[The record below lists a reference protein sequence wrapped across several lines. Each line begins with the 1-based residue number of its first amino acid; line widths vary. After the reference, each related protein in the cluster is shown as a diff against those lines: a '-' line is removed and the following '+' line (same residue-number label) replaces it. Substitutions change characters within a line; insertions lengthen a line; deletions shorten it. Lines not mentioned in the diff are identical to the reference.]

1 MKLKRILCL
10 LLLFAMALTLGG
22 CAYLDDLRAQQA
34 YLIDGNVHW
43 NGVVYKRLPESGDFS
58 PSWGFGGLNVTK
70 PDVPVLLSDSFR
82 EFRASVSDDCLFLGE
97 ESYYCREDVYD
108 YWAARMTE
116 PFEPQAIGFYYYYW
130 DERTQ
135 EGGDQ
140 FYVFTEEQ
148 VKVMDAVL
156 DTVEPMVIGEGW
168 SLDYGNRFG
177 LEYATEDL
185 MFRRSA
191 QIDLAQAGSQYYL
204 IDYRLGK
211 EEIYQVPA
219 EHNAIFAA
227 LFDNYSKYW

>member
-10 LLLFAMALTLGG
+10 LLLFTMILSLGG
-22 CAYLDDLRAQQA
+22 CAYLDNLRTQQA
-34 YLIDGNVHW
+34 FLIDGNVHW

-58 PSWGFGGLNVTK
+58 PIWGFGGLNVTK

-82 EFRASVSDDCLFLGE
+82 EFRAGVSQDGVFLSGDG
-97 ESYYCREDVYD
+97 YYCREDVYD
-108 YWAARMTE
+108 HWAARMTE
-116 PFEPQAIGFYYYYW
+116 PFEPQVIGFYYYYW
-130 DERTQ
+130 DESLQ

-156 DTVEPMVIGEGW
+156 DTVEPMVLGEGW
-168 SLDYGNRFG
+168 SLDYGYRFG

-191 QIDLAQAGSQYYL
+191 QIDVAQAGAQYYI

-219 EHNAIFAA
+219 EYNA
-227 LFDNYSKYW
+227 LFDAIMEKHTKYW